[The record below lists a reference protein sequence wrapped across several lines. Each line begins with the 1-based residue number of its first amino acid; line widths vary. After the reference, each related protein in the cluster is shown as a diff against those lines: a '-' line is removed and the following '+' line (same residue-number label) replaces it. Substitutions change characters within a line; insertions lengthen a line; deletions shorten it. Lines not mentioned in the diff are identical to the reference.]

1 MNICLESEFFEV
13 ENKIKHDIIVNK
25 RSGFIDGVKKFI
37 SALSNGFIVHST
49 NFFLGNWEYSEK
61 SFPFRVYKHELN
73 ERKDIGFIV
82 KYIYNNWSKYVI
94 AKKTVNGSEYSIMV
108 NGMRLCDVLQNNSIS
123 SQVKDG
129 ITFTTPMFQL
139 MDITYNLYSP
149 FPEFW
154 EENIL
159 LYKELLSFSS
169 DVKSSDVK
177 SSDVKSSDVK
187 SSDVKSSD
195 VKSSDVKSSDVK
207 SSDVSMKNLKSEL
220 EDYIIKNL
228 KYIDLGLILFTDKKI
243 VNTFGLRFISN
254 EDIENKLFLLTRT
267 FLDSKNE
274 ERKIV
279 ITRKQVQMDFIQ
291 YYDLYVLKLTGITG
305 DVDEFPIVR
314 VYNNLSYEIVHYSG
328 NKTFAMCSVHILL
341 KEYLSL
347 VESKEWSD
355 NYKQSK
361 KQGIL
366 DILGSHDEINKFLAD
381 PSQILKYNY
390 AGIYKDLK
398 IERRKH
404 ISQEYVY
411 GEKRTFYYTDFV

>member
-37 SALSNGFIVHST
+37 SALPNGFIVHST

-129 ITFTTPMFQL
+129 ITFTVPMFQL

-154 EENIL
+154 EENIV

-169 DVKSSDVK
+169 DVNDVK
-177 SSDVKSSDVK
+177 SSDVPVKDVK
-187 SSDVKSSD
+187 SID
-195 VKSSDVKSSDVK
+195 
-207 SSDVSMKNLKSEL
+207 LKSEL

-274 ERKIV
+274 ERKIA
-279 ITRKQVQMDFIQ
+279 ITRKRVQMDFIQ

>member
-1 MNICLESEFFEV
+1 M
-13 ENKIKHDIIVNK
+13 
-25 RSGFIDGVKKFI
+25 
-37 SALSNGFIVHST
+37 
-49 NFFLGNWEYSEK
+49 
-61 SFPFRVYKHELN
+61 
-73 ERKDIGFIV
+73 
-82 KYIYNNWSKYVI
+82 
-94 AKKTVNGSEYSIMV
+94 
-108 NGMRLCDVLQNNSIS
+108 
-123 SQVKDG
+123 
-129 ITFTTPMFQL
+129 
-139 MDITYNLYSP
+139 
-149 FPEFW
+149 
-154 EENIL
+154 
-159 LYKELLSFSS
+159 
-169 DVKSSDVK
+169 KSSDVPVK
-177 SSDVKSSDVK
+177 DVKSID
-187 SSDVKSSD
+187 
-195 VKSSDVKSSDVK
+195 
-207 SSDVSMKNLKSEL
+207 LKSEL

-279 ITRKQVQMDFIQ
+279 ITRKRVQMDFIQ